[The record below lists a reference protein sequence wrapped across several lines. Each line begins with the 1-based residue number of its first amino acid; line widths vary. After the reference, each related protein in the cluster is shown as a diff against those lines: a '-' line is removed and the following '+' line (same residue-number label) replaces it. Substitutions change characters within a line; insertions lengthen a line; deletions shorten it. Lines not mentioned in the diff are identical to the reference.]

1 MRKIILLLT
10 VSALSYITT
19 SAQSTFTSS
28 LAAKAKGDANI
39 YGVVECDGKPV
50 EGVAVSDGYK
60 IVLTDRKGQ
69 YCFHS
74 EKRNGNVF
82 ISIPG
87 GYEALRNGNDVVP
100 QFWAELSSDIEEI
113 ERHDFALKAVDND
126 RHVIVALADI
136 HIANHHNDLPSFRDV
151 FVPKL
156 NKELEPYR
164 NAGIPVYSF
173 CLGDSTHELYWYDYL
188 YDIGDFRNTLAEIK
202 YPTPLFNTLGNHD
215 HDGATPCDENTD
227 FNSAAKYRKAFGPTY
242 YSVNIGKAHYIMLDN
257 MHFINTPGGKVAK
270 GIVGK
275 RNCRVELSTE
285 QMEWLKK
292 DLELVTDKDAPLFI
306 GVHCPIYKYSNEMDG
321 EIYCSL
327 PEPCGSQLTELLRPF
342 TNVHVISGH
351 AHRNRTT
358 YGSDDSS
365 KPEIANIIE
374 HNIVAVAGCL
384 WRSSAY
390 GGPML
395 GSFGEPAGCEIFTI
409 DNKDMEWYFNPTQ
422 VPSSEQ
428 FRCFDM
434 NSVRE
439 YFRNSGE
446 ARVFIDHFPKR
457 TDYARWDI
465 ENAVMINVWN
475 WGNDWKIKVT
485 ENGKELKVERRN
497 AENPQM
503 LIGIDIP
510 DILWNQ
516 NFTNGK
522 NKCKMSQNMF
532 HVTASAPD
540 TDLEITVTDRFGN
553 EYHQTMVRP
562 KAFHLHMK

>member
-242 YSVNIGKAHYIMLDN
+242 YSVNIGKAHFYYQHKAVSDRKSGNSL
-257 MHFINTPGGKVAK
+257 
-270 GIVGK
+270 
-275 RNCRVELSTE
+275 
-285 QMEWLKK
+285 
-292 DLELVTDKDAPLFI
+292 
-306 GVHCPIYKYSNEMDG
+306 MDG
-321 EIYCSL
+321 ARIAVQNIRNKGVRQEIRQFTDGRCRKA
-327 PEPCGSQLTELLRPF
+327 PCESHSYRTS
-342 TNVHVISGH
+342 VIS
-351 AHRNRTT
+351 
-358 YGSDDSS
+358 SS
-365 KPEIANIIE
+365 SFETLP
-374 HNIVAVAGCL
+374 
-384 WRSSAY
+384 SSALD
-390 GGPML
+390 GWAM
-395 GSFGEPAGCEIFTI
+395 EGCFCI
-409 DNKDMEWYFNPTQ
+409 DTGHTRYT
-422 VPSSEQ
+422 
-428 FRCFDM
+428 
-434 NSVRE
+434 
-439 YFRNSGE
+439 
-446 ARVFIDHFPKR
+446 
-457 TDYARWDI
+457 
-465 ENAVMINVWN
+465 
-475 WGNDWKIKVT
+475 
-485 ENGKELKVERRN
+485 
-497 AENPQM
+497 
-503 LIGIDIP
+503 
-510 DILWNQ
+510 
-516 NFTNGK
+516 
-522 NKCKMSQNMF
+522 
-532 HVTASAPD
+532 
-540 TDLEITVTDRFGN
+540 
-553 EYHQTMVRP
+553 
-562 KAFHLHMK
+562 